1 MHFIK
6 YLKKEGLAN
15 KKNLLIVDGH
25 KLHLYNLPFYEAM
38 RANGIEVLTIPPHT
52 SHVLQPL
59 DSVPFAQ
66 FKKNWEKNLRRYNTT
81 HSGRSL
87 NKIDFWEVFS
97 PSWNQAMTTKNIM
110 AGFRSTGIYPYDP
123 LAIPP
128 SSMAPSEVTDYGE
141 KSCFWCWFWCFF
153 FQFLCL
159 LHDLCGNRLLT
170 FL

>member
-25 KLHLYNLPFYEAM
+25 KSHLYNLPFYEAM

-59 DSVPFAQ
+59 DNVPFAQ
-66 FKKNWEKNLRRYNTT
+66 FKNNSEKNLHRYNTT

-87 NKIDFWEVFS
+87 NKIDF
-97 PSWNQAMTTKNIM
+97 
-110 AGFRSTGIYPYDP
+110 
-123 LAIPP
+123 
-128 SSMAPSEVTDYGE
+128 
-141 KSCFWCWFWCFF
+141 
-153 FQFLCL
+153 
-159 LHDLCGNRLLT
+159 
-170 FL
+170 